1 MRKTIVLRFV
11 LSTLVVSSLLTIPAA
26 PASAAPDDIKVAVM
40 GAIGTRTERATM
52 PYDLPDSDALTGKT
66 VTAISAGENHTCVIA
81 SGGAYCWG
89 NNGNGKLGNSTN
101 TNSNVPVAVTLTG
114 VLAGKTITAISAG
127 TNHTCAIASGAAYC
141 WGYNYNGQLGNS
153 STGDSNFPV
162 AVTLTGV
169 LAGKTITAISAGT
182 NHTCAIASGA
192 AYCWGYNYNGQLG
205 NGSNT
210 NSNVPAAVTGL
221 LSDKTVTAISAG
233 SGHTCAI
240 ASGAAY
246 CWGNNY
252 NGQLGNGSNTNS
264 NVPVAV
270 TSTGVLTGKTIT
282 SISAGSNHTC
292 AIASGAAYCWGNNG
306 SGKLGNSST
315 GDSNFPVAVTS
326 TGVLTGKTITS
337 ISAGSNH
344 TCAIASGAT
353 YCWGSNYYG
362 ALGNGSTENSNF
374 PVATVNTLL
383 KEGTTYEI
391 SAGSG
396 HTCAIAS
403 GAAYCW
409 GNNVL
414 GQLGNGSSANSNL
427 PIAIATTGI
436 LVGKTVTSIS
446 TGSQHTCAIATGAAY
461 CWGYNYYGALGN
473 GSEQTF
479 ATPVAVTTTGVLA
492 GKTVTA
498 ISAGGSHT
506 CVIASGA
513 AYCWGY
519 NGQGQLGNGSTTNSN
534 IPVAVTS
541 TGVLAGKTVTA
552 MSVGGSHT
560 CVIASGAAYCWGA
573 NYSGQ
578 LGIDVAKDFFG
589 DYVQSVFTSPMAVDT
604 KGELK
609 SKTLS
614 SFTLLQSSGETTSV
628 IADKKIYSW
637 GNGVRLP
644 TANSALSSGGLKDR
658 EISMASGYTYGS
670 GGNGCALAEASAYC
684 FGSAIPSG
692 SNTPTALGTTTAI
705 GEKPISYIASNGTNS
720 CAIAVGS
727 LYCWGDNSNGQL
739 GIHSVTNSSVPV
751 AVDISETLKDREI
764 ISVAFGQSVIYVLHR
779 AMSAEARAAAE
790 QVAADEIAK
799 AKAAAEKAAADL
811 VAAEKAKSEAEAK
824 AAADLASAAKAK
836 ADAEAKAAAD
846 LEAAAK
852 AKAAAAA
859 KAQAEIDAAI
869 KAKADAEAKAKVD
882 AEAKLK
888 AKADTEARAKAD
900 TEAALAD
907 ANESLK
913 LSNTTVAN
921 LKEINAGLNAKI
933 STLLAANKDQQG
945 QIEAAAKTAADA
957 KAQAKADAENAAKAT
972 AEVKAQAKA
981 DAEIAAKA
989 SAEAASALGNANAGI
1004 AYLKE
1009 TNTNLYGKIEALIAA
1024 NKDQQAQIDALNA
1037 KISDLLKP
1045 KTTTITCVK
1054 GTLTKKVTAVT
1065 PVCPAGYKK
1074 K

>member
-141 WGYNYNGQLGNS
+141 WGYNYNGQLGN
-153 STGDSNFPV
+153 
-162 AVTLTGV
+162 
-169 LAGKTITAISAGT
+169 
-182 NHTCAIASGA
+182 
-192 AYCWGYNYNGQLG
+192 
-205 NGSNT
+205 GSNT

-264 NVPVAV
+264 NV
-270 TSTGVLTGKTIT
+270 
-282 SISAGSNHTC
+282 
-292 AIASGAAYCWGNNG
+292 
-306 SGKLGNSST
+306 
-315 GDSNFPVAVTS
+315 PVAVTS

-498 ISAGGSHT
+498 ISA
-506 CVIASGA
+506 
-513 AYCWGY
+513 
-519 NGQGQLGNGSTTNSN
+519 
-534 IPVAVTS
+534 
-541 TGVLAGKTVTA
+541 
-552 MSVGGSHT
+552 GGSHT

-989 SAEAASALGNANAGI
+989 TAEVKAQAKADAEIAAKASAEAASALGNANAGI

>member
-264 NVPVAV
+264 NV
-270 TSTGVLTGKTIT
+270 
-282 SISAGSNHTC
+282 
-292 AIASGAAYCWGNNG
+292 
-306 SGKLGNSST
+306 
-315 GDSNFPVAVTS
+315 PVAVTS

-989 SAEAASALGNANAGI
+989 TAEVKAQAKADAEIAAKASAEAASALANANAGI

>member
-1 MRKTIVLRFV
+1 M
-11 LSTLVVSSLLTIPAA
+11 S
-26 PASAAPDDIKVAVM
+26 
-40 GAIGTRTERATM
+40 
-52 PYDLPDSDALTGKT
+52 
-66 VTAISAGENHTCVIA
+66 
-81 SGGAYCWG
+81 
-89 NNGNGKLGNSTN
+89 
-101 TNSNVPVAVTLTG
+101 
-114 VLAGKTITAISAG
+114 
-127 TNHTCAIASGAAYC
+127 
-141 WGYNYNGQLGNS
+141 
-153 STGDSNFPV
+153 
-162 AVTLTGV
+162 
-169 LAGKTITAISAGT
+169 
-182 NHTCAIASGA
+182 
-192 AYCWGYNYNGQLG
+192 
-205 NGSNT
+205 
-210 NSNVPAAVTGL
+210 
-221 LSDKTVTAISAG
+221 
-233 SGHTCAI
+233 
-240 ASGAAY
+240 
-246 CWGNNY
+246 
-252 NGQLGNGSNTNS
+252 
-264 NVPVAV
+264 
-270 TSTGVLTGKTIT
+270 GVLTGKTIT
-282 SISAGSNHTC
+282 SISAGTYHACVVASGAVYCWGYNNSGQLGNGSATSAIVPVAVDTSGALSGKIVTTVSAGAYETCAVASGAAFCWGAGGNGELGNSASLNSSSPVAVTTTGALAGKSVTSIDVGQNHVCAIASGAAFCWGSANYGKLGNASVASYGNSNAPLAVDVSGVLAGKTVTTISSGEANSC
-292 AIASGAAYCWGNNG
+292 AIASGAAYCWGSGG
-306 SGKLGNSST
+306 SGQLGSNSST
-315 GDSNFPVAVTS
+315 NSTLPVAVDT
-326 TGVLTGKTITS
+326 
-337 ISAGSNH
+337 
-344 TCAIASGAT
+344 
-353 YCWGSNYYG
+353 
-362 ALGNGSTENSNF
+362 
-374 PVATVNTLL
+374 TLL
-383 KEGTTYEI
+383 KSGSTYDI
-391 SAGSG
+391 SSGSYFS
-396 HTCAIAS
+396 CAIAS
-403 GAAYCW
+403 GAAFCW
-409 GNNVL
+409 GANE
-414 GQLGNGSSANSNL
+414 GGRLGNNSATDS
-427 PIAIATTGI
+427 
-436 LVGKTVTSIS
+436 K
-446 TGSQHTCAIATGAAY
+446 
-461 CWGYNYYGALGN
+461 
-473 GSEQTF
+473 
-479 ATPVAVTTTGVLA
+479 TPVAVTSNATLAGKSVTVISAGGSHTCVIANGSAYCWGDGGYGGLGDGSGQTFTTPVAVSTTGVLA

-498 ISAGGSHT
+498 ITAGNYHT
-506 CVIASGA
+506 CAIAEGD
-513 AYCWGY
+513 AYCWGL
-519 NGQGQLGNGSTTNSN
+519 NNTGQLGNSSTVNSPL
-534 IPVAVTS
+534 PVAVST

-552 MSVGGSHT
+552 ITAGSNHT
-560 CVIASGAAYCWGA
+560 CAIASGSAYCWGY
-573 NYSGQ
+573 NESGQ
-578 LGIDVAKDFFG
+578 LGVEVAKDFFG
-589 DYVQSVFTSPMAVDT
+589 AYVQSVFTSPVEVDT
-604 KGELK
+604 TVALKGK
-609 SKTLS
+609 SAT
-614 SFTLLQSSGETTSV
+614 SFVFQQSSTSSTSV

-644 TANSALSSGGLKDR
+644 TANSVLSSGGLKDR

-684 FGSAIPSG
+684 FGSAIASG

-720 CAIAVGS
+720 CAIAVSS

-751 AVDISETLKDREI
+751 AVDTSETLKDREI

-846 LEAAAK
+846 LSAAEK
-852 AKAAAAA
+852 AKAVAAA

-869 KAKADAEAKAKVD
+869 KAKADAEAKAKAD

-945 QIEAAAKTAADA
+945 KIEAAAKTAADA
-957 KAQAKADAENAAKAT
+957 
-972 AEVKAQAKA
+972 KAQAKA

-989 SAEAASALGNANAGI
+989 SAEAASALANANAGI

>member
-66 VTAISAGENHTCVIA
+66 VTAISAG
-81 SGGAYCWG
+81 G
-89 NNGNGKLGNSTN
+89 N
-101 TNSNVPVAVTLTG
+101 
-114 VLAGKTITAISAG
+114 
-127 TNHTCAIASGAAYC
+127 
-141 WGYNYNGQLGNS
+141 
-153 STGDSNFPV
+153 
-162 AVTLTGV
+162 
-169 LAGKTITAISAGT
+169 
-182 NHTCAIASGA
+182 
-192 AYCWGYNYNGQLG
+192 
-205 NGSNT
+205 
-210 NSNVPAAVTGL
+210 
-221 LSDKTVTAISAG
+221 
-233 SGHTCAI
+233 
-240 ASGAAY
+240 
-246 CWGNNY
+246 
-252 NGQLGNGSNTNS
+252 
-264 NVPVAV
+264 
-270 TSTGVLTGKTIT
+270 
-282 SISAGSNHTC
+282 
-292 AIASGAAYCWGNNG
+292 
-306 SGKLGNSST
+306 
-315 GDSNFPVAVTS
+315 
-326 TGVLTGKTITS
+326 
-337 ISAGSNH
+337 
-344 TCAIASGAT
+344 
-353 YCWGSNYYG
+353 
-362 ALGNGSTENSNF
+362 
-374 PVATVNTLL
+374 
-383 KEGTTYEI
+383 
-391 SAGSG
+391 
-396 HTCAIAS
+396 
-403 GAAYCW
+403 
-409 GNNVL
+409 
-414 GQLGNGSSANSNL
+414 
-427 PIAIATTGI
+427 
-436 LVGKTVTSIS
+436 
-446 TGSQHTCAIATGAAY
+446 
-461 CWGYNYYGALGN
+461 
-473 GSEQTF
+473 
-479 ATPVAVTTTGVLA
+479 
-492 GKTVTA
+492 
-498 ISAGGSHT
+498 HT

-519 NGQGQLGNGSTTNSN
+519 NYYGALGNGSTTNSN

-552 MSVGGSHT
+552 ISAGSQYT
-560 CVIASGAAYCWGA
+560 CAIASGAAYCWGA

>member
-1 MRKTIVLRFV
+1 M
-11 LSTLVVSSLLTIPAA
+11 SSLLTIPAA

-66 VTAISAGENHTCVIA
+66 VTAISAGGNHTCVIA
-81 SGGAYCWG
+81 SGAAYCWG
-89 NNGNGKLGNSTN
+89 YNYYGALGNGSTTNSNIPVAVTSTGVLAGKTVTAIAAGSNHTCAIASGSAYCWGYNANGELGNASN
-101 TNSNVPVAVTLTG
+101 TNSNVPVALTGPLSGKTVTAISAGPNQACVIASGSAYCWGYNGSGQLGDGSTTSSNVPVTVTATGALSSKTVTAISAGGNHTCVIASGAAYCWGYNDSGQLGNSSSSYSTASPVAVTTTG
-114 VLAGKTITAISAG
+114 VLAGRTVTAISAG
-127 TNHTCAIASGAAYC
+127 YQHTCAIASGAAYC
-141 WGYNYNGQLGNS
+141 WGYNGMGGLGSGQIGNGEFGNTS
-153 STGDSNFPV
+153 FIKNLNYPV
-162 AVTLTGV
+162 ATVNTLLRDGT
-169 LAGKTITAISAGT
+169 TYEISAG
-182 NHTCAIASGA
+182 A
-192 AYCWGYNYNGQLG
+192 
-205 NGSNT
+205 
-210 NSNVPAAVTGL
+210 
-221 LSDKTVTAISAG
+221 
-233 SGHTCAI
+233 
-240 ASGAAY
+240 
-246 CWGNNY
+246 
-252 NGQLGNGSNTNS
+252 
-264 NVPVAV
+264 
-270 TSTGVLTGKTIT
+270 
-282 SISAGSNHTC
+282 NHTC
-292 AIASGAAYCWGNNG
+292 AIASGAAYCWGNN
-306 SGKLGNSST
+306 
-315 GDSNFPVAVTS
+315 
-326 TGVLTGKTITS
+326 
-337 ISAGSNH
+337 
-344 TCAIASGAT
+344 
-353 YCWGSNYYG
+353 
-362 ALGNGSTENSNF
+362 E
-374 PVATVNTLL
+374 
-383 KEGTTYEI
+383 
-391 SAGSG
+391 
-396 HTCAIAS
+396 
-403 GAAYCW
+403 
-409 GNNVL
+409 L

-498 ISAGGSHT
+498 ISAGGKHT

-519 NGQGQLGNGSTTNSN
+519 NGEGQLGNGSTTNSN

-552 MSVGGSHT
+552 ISAGGSHT

-751 AVDISETLKDREI
+751 AVDTSETLKDREI

-824 AAADLASAAKAK
+824 ATADLASAAKAK

-869 KAKADAEAKAKVD
+869 KAKADAEAKAKAD

-989 SAEAASALGNANAGI
+989 SAEAASALANANAGI

>member
-52 PYDLPDSDALTGKT
+52 PYDLPDSDGLTGKT
-66 VTAISAGENHTCVIA
+66 VTAISVG
-81 SGGAYCWG
+81 
-89 NNGNGKLGNSTN
+89 
-101 TNSNVPVAVTLTG
+101 
-114 VLAGKTITAISAG
+114 
-127 TNHTCAIASGAAYC
+127 
-141 WGYNYNGQLGNS
+141 S
-153 STGDSNFPV
+153 S
-162 AVTLTGV
+162 
-169 LAGKTITAISAGT
+169 
-182 NHTCAIASGA
+182 
-192 AYCWGYNYNGQLG
+192 
-205 NGSNT
+205 
-210 NSNVPAAVTGL
+210 
-221 LSDKTVTAISAG
+221 
-233 SGHTCAI
+233 HTCAI

-246 CWGNNY
+246 CWGNNDSGQLGDGSSTNSYVPIAVTSTGALAGKTVTAISSGGNHTCAIASGAAYCWGMNY
-252 NGQLGNGSNTNS
+252 NSQLGNGSTTNSTIPVAVSSIGVLAGKTVTAIAAGSNHTCAIASGSAYCWGYNANGELGNASNTNS
-264 NVPVAV
+264 NVPVA
-270 TSTGVLTGKTIT
+270 LTGPLSGKTVTAISAGPNQACVIASGSAYCWGYNGSGQLGDGSTT
-282 SISAGSNHTC
+282 SSNVPVAVTATGALASKTVTAISYGGNHTCVIASGAAFCWGNNGSGQLGDGSSTYSTTSPAAVTTTGALAGKTVTTISAGYNNTCAIASGAAYCWGSNTSGQLGNGTTTSSNTPIASTNALLKDGATYEISAGSNHTC
-292 AIASGAAYCWGNNG
+292 AIASGAAYCWGYNG
-306 SGKLGNSST
+306 SGQ
-315 GDSNFPVAVTS
+315 
-326 TGVLTGKTITS
+326 
-337 ISAGSNH
+337 
-344 TCAIASGAT
+344 
-353 YCWGSNYYG
+353 
-362 ALGNGSTENSNF
+362 LGNGSTTNSNV
-374 PVATVNTLL
+374 PIAI
-383 KEGTTYEI
+383 TTTGILVGKTITAI
-391 SAGSG
+391 SALSQ

-409 GNNVL
+409 GYNGG
-414 GQLGNGSSANSNL
+414 GQLGNGSTTYSNI
-427 PIAIATTGI
+427 P
-436 LVGKTVTSIS
+436 
-446 TGSQHTCAIATGAAY
+446 
-461 CWGYNYYGALGN
+461 
-473 GSEQTF
+473 F
-479 ATPVAVTTTGVLA
+479 PVAVTATGVLA

-498 ISAGGSHT
+498 ISAGGNHA
-506 CVIASGA
+506 CAIASGA

-519 NGQGQLGNGSTTNSN
+519 NGSGQLGNGSTTNSN
-534 IPVAVTS
+534 VPVAVTS
-541 TGVLAGKTVTA
+541 TGALAGKTITA
-552 MSVGGSHT
+552 IYAGGSHT
-560 CVIASGAAYCWGA
+560 CVIASSAAYCWGS
-573 NYSGQ
+573 NGSGQ

-644 TANSALSSGGLKDR
+644 TANSVLSSGGLKDR
-658 EISMASGYTYGS
+658 EISMASGYTHGS
-670 GGNGCALAEASAYC
+670 GGNGCALAEAKAYC
-684 FGSAIPSG
+684 FGSASPTS
-692 SNTPTALGTTTAI
+692 SDTPIYLGTNTAI

-720 CAIAVGS
+720 CAIAVS
-727 LYCWGDNSNGQL
+727 CLYCWGDNSNGQL

-751 AVDISETLKDREI
+751 AVDTSETLKDREI
-764 ISVAFGQSVIYVLHR
+764 VSVAFGQNVIYVLHR

-869 KAKADAEAKAKVD
+869 KAKADAAAKALAAAEAKAKAA
-882 AEAKLK
+882 AEAEAK
-888 AKADTEARAKAD
+888 AKADTQ
-900 TEAALAD
+900 TALAN
-907 ANESLK
+907 ANATISSLK
-913 LSNTTVAN
+913 EAN
-921 LKEINAGLNAKI
+921 SGLGDKI
-933 STLLAANKDQQG
+933 QTLTATIKDQQAK
-945 QIEAAAKTAADA
+945 IDSSAKTM
-957 KAQAKADAENAAKAT
+957 AEIA
-972 AEVKAQAKA
+972 AQAKA
-981 DAEIAAKA
+981 DAEIAAKTIA
-989 SAEAASALGNANAGI
+989 EVAAQAKADAEAAAKAQANATASLTSAIESITSLKDTNSALSDKI
-1004 AYLKE
+1004 ATL
-1009 TNTNLYGKIEALIAA
+1009 LAA

-1065 PVCPAGYKK
+1065 PVCPTGYKK

>member
-141 WGYNYNGQLGNS
+141 WGYNYNGQLGN
-153 STGDSNFPV
+153 
-162 AVTLTGV
+162 
-169 LAGKTITAISAGT
+169 
-182 NHTCAIASGA
+182 
-192 AYCWGYNYNGQLG
+192 
-205 NGSNT
+205 GSNT

-221 LSDKTVTAISAG
+221 LSDKTVTA
-233 SGHTCAI
+233 
-240 ASGAAY
+240 
-246 CWGNNY
+246 
-252 NGQLGNGSNTNS
+252 
-264 NVPVAV
+264 
-270 TSTGVLTGKTIT
+270 
-282 SISAGSNHTC
+282 
-292 AIASGAAYCWGNNG
+292 
-306 SGKLGNSST
+306 
-315 GDSNFPVAVTS
+315 
-326 TGVLTGKTITS
+326 
-337 ISAGSNH
+337 
-344 TCAIASGAT
+344 
-353 YCWGSNYYG
+353 
-362 ALGNGSTENSNF
+362 
-374 PVATVNTLL
+374 
-383 KEGTTYEI
+383 I

-989 SAEAASALGNANAGI
+989 SAEAASALANANAGI